1 MEQNMIGQVGFWD
14 YTAPQHGSL
23 ERYEERDWDEMLD
36 DLAENGVRSLVIC
49 VKWMTTGYRSALPW
63 LDQDPASTAI
73 STDNRVLHYGF
84 REAKKRGFRIWL
96 LVVATQFPV
105 ESFGLEP
112 VWAPEWTTEVFGRP
126 VGYYDAD
133 HPGLRE
139 RIREMYREIVALF
152 GSYADGIISELEFC
166 DRAEPHRIAGYN
178 EWAAA
183 NGRPEYAEISRV
195 ALQPRSYPFSHW
207 RDYATFR
214 RISLLQEIEETIR
227 GCGFHG
233 DHATIAEFENTSGA
247 VIHGSN
253 LRMLHEA
260 MPHLTLFTY
269 DSIYDRRL
277 NRESTVEMCI
287 RQPKELGFPVHFLSR
302 GVMPHFDRPET
313 FGPLEAQWQMTIDD
327 ARSARPDGLWF
338 MGVDARTRGMV
349 CDLQRLQAF
358 GFESGREARLKLMA
372 MLRSA
377 GLLGGRNR
385 S

>member
-1 MEQNMIGQVGFWD
+1 MCQAKRRC
-14 YTAPQHGSL
+14 YTEAILSQCEKGAF
-23 ERYEERDWDEMLD
+23 YEVD
-36 DLAENGVRSLVIC
+36 
-49 VKWMTTGYRSALPW
+49 
-63 LDQDPASTAI
+63 
-73 STDNRVLHYGF
+73 
-84 REAKKRGFRIWL
+84 AK
-96 LVVATQFPV
+96 
-105 ESFGLEP
+105 S
-112 VWAPEWTTEVFGRP
+112 GRP
-126 VGYYDAD
+126 
-133 HPGLRE
+133 P
-139 RIREMYREIVALF
+139 
-152 GSYADGIISELEFC
+152 
-166 DRAEPHRIAGYN
+166 
-178 EWAAA
+178 
-183 NGRPEYAEISRV
+183 
-195 ALQPRSYPFSHW
+195 ALQPRPGFDRQSCAPQYGSADPS
-207 RDYATFR
+207 DR

-233 DHATIAEFENTSGA
+233 DHATIAEFENTPGA